1 MRKTT
6 VVLVDDLDGEV
17 ADETVEFGL
26 EGTLYEIDL
35 TSKNASALRD
45 SLADFRGAGRRLGR
59 LQAGRADKGRGRV
72 PTSTSVSEKQR
83 NTDIRRWCR
92 ENNVPCADRGRIAG
106 KVQQA
111 FDANDP
117 DIAR

>member
-17 ADETVEFGL
+17 ADETVEFEL
-26 EGTLYEIDL
+26 DGTAYEIDL
-35 TSKNASALRD
+35 TAKNARAMRD
-45 SLADFRGAGRRLGR
+45 SLADFTSTARRLGR
-59 LQAGRADKGRGRV
+59 LQAGRANKGRGRV
-72 PTSTSVSEKQR
+72 PTATSPSDRKR

-92 ENNVPCADRGRIAG
+92 ENNVACADRGRIAWR
-106 KVQQA
+106 VQKA

-117 DIAR
+117 ELAR